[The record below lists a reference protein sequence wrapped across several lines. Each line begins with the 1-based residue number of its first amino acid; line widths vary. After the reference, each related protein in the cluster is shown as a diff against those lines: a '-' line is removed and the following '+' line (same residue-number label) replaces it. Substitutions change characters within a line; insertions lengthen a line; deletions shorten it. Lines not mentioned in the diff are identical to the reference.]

1 MQRAD
6 QCHPAYWRRG
16 EGNIKLIFMLYFIS
30 IFLVHCILLSRFILV
45 MLITFMHCT
54 PLKLI
59 SRTPETLSL
68 HHTNYKQ
75 IIYSSVDHDQMA
87 FDIQKEINLGSTR
100 LNCYHYHWS
109 VLIVKIKL
117 LSYFK
122 NYMGFLWLGRLTPM
136 LYFRVWPNRYIMMI
150 KISLW
155 SV

>member
-45 MLITFMHCT
+45 MLITFMHYT

-68 HHTNYKQ
+68 HDTNYKQ

-100 LNCYHYHWS
+100 LNCYHYH
-109 VLIVKIKL
+109 
-117 LSYFK
+117 
-122 NYMGFLWLGRLTPM
+122 
-136 LYFRVWPNRYIMMI
+136 
-150 KISLW
+150 
-155 SV
+155 